1 MSQLLLKILGPRNTL
16 FVSVVIASLGLFSAS
31 FSTRVWHLYLTHGVV
46 YGTGISIMFYIA
58 LSILPQYFV
67 KHSGIAL
74 GITSSGISIGGLI
87 FPFIMEPLNSRFGA
101 SWCYRILSLICFAV
115 GLLACFLLGIKKG
128 AHAKTPIKTLALKE
142 TFDFSVAKNWRYLL
156 WCATNILLE
165 AACNTPAYFLP
176 SYATYIG
183 LSSHQG
189 ALILSVGSGSNA
201 IGSIVSGLLADYI
214 GHINVVVLYSVISG
228 LACLFIWT
236 FATTFATLLLFSIV
250 YGFFGSAFITLSM
263 LYEKKMK

>member
-115 GLLACFLLGIKKG
+115 GLFACFLLGIKKG

-183 LSSHQG
+183 LSAHQG

-263 LYEKKMK
+263 LYKKK

>member
-101 SWCYRILSLICFAV
+101 SW
-115 GLLACFLLGIKKG
+115 
-128 AHAKTPIKTLALKE
+128 
-142 TFDFSVAKNWRYLL
+142 
-156 WCATNILLE
+156 
-165 AACNTPAYFLP
+165 
-176 SYATYIG
+176 
-183 LSSHQG
+183 
-189 ALILSVGSGSNA
+189 
-201 IGSIVSGLLADYI
+201 
-214 GHINVVVLYSVISG
+214 
-228 LACLFIWT
+228 
-236 FATTFATLLLFSIV
+236 
-250 YGFFGSAFITLSM
+250 
-263 LYEKKMK
+263 